1 MLTVLFAVD
10 NGYYLWF
17 WFLVRCKVIFCSLC
31 VLFFVDFWVLFLS
44 TLWFFFSHS
53 MTFFVPTM
61 VFCSRSFL
69 CPPMYFLFTLWLFF
83 VHSIARTL
91 QCTFCSLYGSF
102 LYHPMYFLFTIWLFL
117 VQAMIIFGLLLVFI
131 INYIPF
137 ILFTIVVR
145 VPRTL

>member
-17 WFLVRCKVIFCSLC
+17 YDLFCSHYGFLLTVFFVPSNVLFVHSMALFCSLYG
-31 VLFFVDFWVLFLS
+31 S
-44 TLWFFFSHS
+44 
-53 MTFFVPTM
+53 
-61 VFCSRSFL
+61 
-69 CPPMYFLFTLWLFF
+69 FLFTLWLFF

-131 INYIPF
+131 INYFARLFVFFCVF
-137 ILFTIVVR
+137 IRSEQMHEEQGNRSTR
-145 VPRTL
+145 ENR